1 MQELNKI
8 PVQLF
13 FTQQLL
19 LHVYYL
25 YLIITRQDYRAFD
38 KKRRSTNKIKK
49 TVTHFCAFV
58 IYIILIFQFHYL
70 MTYHNNFCILELS

>member
-1 MQELNKI
+1 MQELNEI

-13 FTQQLL
+13 FTLQLL
-19 LHVYYL
+19 LHVYYFSL
-25 YLIITRQDYRAFD
+25 AIAGIAYIDFD

-49 TVTHFCAFV
+49 TVTHFCALV

-70 MTYHNNFCILELS
+70 MMYHNNFCILQLS